1 MMGKCFITTTKLMTV
16 GKVNRTPRPIWSWGI
31 FLPGGGGGFPGFWI
45 LDRKDAEVRKAT
57 TPLLLHGSDFFSRHA
72 APPSRCKVAEV
83 RKATTPLLLQ
93 QGSNFLIRRCKALRQ
108 TSTHQESFSLR
119 GQNEGAEVV
128 GDTKLANR
136 STFKQI

>member
-1 MMGKCFITTTKLMTV
+1 MGKCFITTTKLMTV
-16 GKVNRTPRPIWSWGI
+16 GKVNRTPRPNWSWGI

-45 LDRKDAEVRKAT
+45 LDRKD
-57 TPLLLHGSDFFSRHA
+57 
-72 APPSRCKVAEV
+72 AEV